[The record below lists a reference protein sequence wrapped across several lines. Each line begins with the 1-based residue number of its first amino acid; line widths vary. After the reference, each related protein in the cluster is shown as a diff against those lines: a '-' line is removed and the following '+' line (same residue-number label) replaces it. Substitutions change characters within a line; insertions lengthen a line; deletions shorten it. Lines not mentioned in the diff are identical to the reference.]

1 MSFPADR
8 GSWRPA
14 AVAAAL
20 LLWCGAHY
28 SPAQAL
34 RVCADPNNLPFSN
47 RAGQGFENH
56 IAELMAH
63 DLGVPLRYT
72 WWPQRRGFVRRT
84 LVDGQCDVVLGLPA
98 GYPGVALTPPY
109 YRSSWVFVTR
119 RDRNL
124 HLHSFDDPRLRH
136 LTIGLHA
143 IGAGYASTP
152 PAVELARRGIV
163 GRIVGYSI
171 YGNYSSPD
179 PPADLLRGVARGE
192 VDVAI
197 AWGPLAGFFASRN
210 AGVPLALDAI
220 AVGSGSDTQALTYD
234 IAAATRAGDTATRAM
249 LEGELRRRRP
259 EIRRLLR
266 DYGVPLEGMDVAP
279 GEQP

>member
-1 MSFPADR
+1 MSSPADR
-8 GSWRPA
+8 GAWRAA
-14 AVAAAL
+14 AVLAGL
-20 LLWCGAHY
+20 LLWCGAHLA
-28 SPAQAL
+28 PAPAL
-34 RVCADPNNLPFSN
+34 RICADPNNLPFSN

-56 IAELMAH
+56 LAEVMAR
-63 DLGVPLRYT
+63 DMGVPLRYT

-84 LVDGQCDVVLGLPA
+84 LVGGQCDVVLGLPA

-124 HLHSFDDPRLRH
+124 HIHSFDDPRLRH

-152 PAVELARRGIV
+152 PAVELARRGLA

-197 AWGPLAGFFASRN
+197 AWGPLAGFFASRST
-210 AGVPLALDAI
+210 GVPLALDAI
-220 AVGSGSDTQALTYD
+220 ALDAGSGTQALTFD
-234 IAAATRAGDTATRAM
+234 IAAATRAGDTTMLAM
-249 LEGELRRRRP
+249 VENELRRRGP
-259 EIRRLLR
+259 EIQRLLR
-266 DYGVPLEGMDVAP
+266 DYGIPLVDGNGTP
-279 GEQP
+279 GGIP